1 MPTEAKR
8 DEDVVRRL
16 ANEMRKTA
24 VRGIMFYCEGQPW
37 WRKLSTEEQRALRS
51 AVYDKTNA
59 YHDFILGVIKVT
71 DQDARNPEAVEAIAQ
86 VLEGQQRIERL
97 LTPQGPRG

>member
-1 MPTEAKR
+1 MANESR
-8 DEDVVRRL
+8 DDNVVRRL

-24 VRGIMFYCEGQPW
+24 VRGILFYCEGQSW
-37 WRKLSTEEQRALRS
+37 WTKLAKEEQRALRD

-59 YHDFILGVIKVT
+59 YHDFILGVIKIT

-86 VLEGQQRIERL
+86 VLEGQRRIERL
-97 LTPQGPRG
+97 FKEAPARA

>member
-1 MPTEAKR
+1 MTTPETKN
-8 DEDVVRRL
+8 DDVVRRL

-24 VRGIMFYCEGQPW
+24 VRGILFYCEGQSW
-37 WRKLSTEEQRALRS
+37 WRKLSTDEQRALRG

-59 YHDFILGVIKVT
+59 YHDFILGVIKIT

-97 LTPQGPRG
+97 LAGPAHG